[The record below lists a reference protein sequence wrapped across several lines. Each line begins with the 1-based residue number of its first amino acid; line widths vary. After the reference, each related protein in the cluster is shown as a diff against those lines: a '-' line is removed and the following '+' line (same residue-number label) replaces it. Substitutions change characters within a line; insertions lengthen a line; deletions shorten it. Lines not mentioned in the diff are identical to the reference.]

1 MIYKDSEVHFDI
13 NSQIKRSISAN
24 IQFSTQDIDTAKL
37 TFSLTK
43 DGVPLPISQATH
55 GKLFMRFA
63 DGSKFYVNTEVHDAL
78 GGVIFYVL
86 TPEQVTHYGTVQAE
100 LYVNYDN
107 GQKLSVHK
115 FSFEI
120 DRALVDQGIAP
131 VAEYYIDDFE
141 SLKAVIQEMAD
152 DAEQVLAELQKKFEN
167 LDNIETKEGAQEK
180 ADAAEAGAKAYADEH
195 AAKINNPHKVT
206 KAQVGLSNVDNVK
219 QASKT
224 EFDTHNSDN
233 TRHITADERTKW
245 NAGQLRRLT
254 DDNGKRTQV
263 ANGADL
269 LTLSTGFYFASG
281 NAVQNNP
288 TTNDSAQFTY
298 DVIESDQGRKTIYAW
313 RTSDN
318 TLWHATVIPDTAFKG
333 WKRVITD
340 DDFRKKTFVDTYDFD
355 NSAFTATEG
364 VVTKIKFG
372 AARADDQSEYDQTQ
386 SEITLKNS
394 GLYLVRLYISATAI
408 PSNSDIGFICYVN
421 DAQYQ
426 TMGYWYPSRGSQTNV
441 LFLQQK
447 FKSGDKVTFHIF
459 PKVTGSTPSSVG
471 IKSAFLTMSQI
482 R

>member
-1 MIYKDSEVHFDI
+1 Y
-13 NSQIKRSISAN
+13 
-24 IQFSTQDIDTAKL
+24 
-37 TFSLTK
+37 
-43 DGVPLPISQATH
+43 
-55 GKLFMRFA
+55 
-63 DGSKFYVNTEVHDAL
+63 
-78 GGVIFYVL
+78 
-86 TPEQVTHYGTVQAE
+86 
-100 LYVNYDN
+100 
-107 GQKLSVHK
+107 
-115 FSFEI
+115 
-120 DRALVDQGIAP
+120 
-131 VAEYYIDDFE
+131 
-141 SLKAVIQEMAD
+141 
-152 DAEQVLAELQKKFEN
+152 
-167 LDNIETKEGAQEK
+167 
-180 ADAAEAGAKAYADEH
+180 
-195 AAKINNPHKVT
+195 NPHKVT